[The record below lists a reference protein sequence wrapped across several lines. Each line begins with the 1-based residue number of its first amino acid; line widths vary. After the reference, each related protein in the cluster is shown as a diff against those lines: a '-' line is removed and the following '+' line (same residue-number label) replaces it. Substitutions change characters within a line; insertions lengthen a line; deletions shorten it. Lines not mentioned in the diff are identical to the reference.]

1 MPIMVL
7 RNPPAGAAR
16 AFAVGGCAGAGMS
29 GVPGGMSGAPGGMS
43 DAAGGMSDAAG
54 MSGGARPIIVPRKR
68 PSGTGGEK
76 PTTV

>member
-29 GVPGGMSGAPGGMS
+29 GAP
-43 DAAGGMSDAAG
+43 GGMSDAAG

>member
-43 DAAGGMSDAAG
+43 DAAG